1 MFLIL
6 KKLDRKHFGER
17 ETLKLLVRLKLE
29 IERARVRSNHIHVIE
44 QRDQREIGNYTSE
57 SMHTDYVQIFFFLLS
72 EQLSQVTLI
81 QPLIWHHT
89 SSATVYA
96 QHSSQQIFQDKNQCY
111 HTWLHRQGMLCR
123 EQTPVCIATATKYC
137 IFCFAILE
145 LNSHGD

>member
-57 SMHTDYVQIFFFLLS
+57 SMHTDYVQIFFFFSVNNL
-72 EQLSQVTLI
+72 
-81 QPLIWHHT
+81 
-89 SSATVYA
+89 A
-96 QHSSQQIFQDKNQCY
+96 K
-111 HTWLHRQGMLCR
+111 
-123 EQTPVCIATATKYC
+123 
-137 IFCFAILE
+137 
-145 LNSHGD
+145 